1 MWSEYAQCTSQRWFG
16 VSQLSC
22 RWSIL
27 ERTKFATFHYISHMT
42 ELLAVLELIDIII
55 IISNLLSRALFHFVT
70 DLARVFAVHSKSGRA
85 ILAKHKHFRTLRAHT
100 AQSCVNDWDVSCNEM
115 QVSFFLPLTSLKDN
129 WNWHID
135 GRAGTCSCFRT
146 VTVTVS
152 VIFLTVLK
160 SLAGNARMVV
170 WWSLLQRHEKR
181 GEGKRR
187 QYGDLDRRGDRDRR
201 WGHVECGSWRKL
213 RMTVRSLSKI
223 SCFTW
228 RREKGA
234 NYARHLHHDLGSR
247 KNNSSMCPS
256 RTSWDLLR
264 GRWRQAWK

>member
-1 MWSEYAQCTSQRWFG
+1 MWFSFLQHLSERWFG
-16 VSQLSC
+16 VSKSTC
-22 RWSIL
+22 KWSIL
-27 ERTKFATFHYISHMT
+27 ERTKFATFHFIFHMT

-55 IISNLLSRALFHFVT
+55 NPL
-70 DLARVFAVHSKSGRA
+70 
-85 ILAKHKHFRTLRAHT
+85 
-100 AQSCVNDWDVSCNEM
+100 QSFIAS
-115 QVSFFLPLTSLKDN
+115 LTSLCYCSYQSICCSQKIWSGNSCQVSTKSTELLSWLRRWAAMD
-129 WNWHID
+129 
-135 GRAGTCSCFRT
+135 RSCFEKTYGQRENGYL
-146 VTVTVS
+146 VP
-152 VIFLTVLK
+152 
-160 SLAGNARMVV
+160 A
-170 WWSLLQRHEKR
+170 LQRDEKEEKESVDSTDVETETD
-181 GEGKRR
+181 G
-187 QYGDLDRRGDRDRR
+187 
-201 WGHVECGSWRKL
+201 GHVECGSWRKL